1 VPAANRKGEGS
12 AMASGPLFVPSLA
25 KLLWQA
31 DVTRMPHWKRILF
44 QAGRIAYDVTRDV
57 VDGSLTLHATSLVY
71 TTLLS
76 LVPLLAF
83 SFSVLKSFGVHNA
96 ITPLL
101 LNVLEPLGG
110 RAEEVTRRIIEFV
123 ENMRV
128 GVLGALGLALLVW
141 TVVSLM
147 QKIEASFNETWRIS
161 NQRTMARRF
170 SDFLSVILIGPLLMF
185 SAFGISASLSANV
198 VVERLRDYEVVG
210 WAIELTR
217 TITPYLLIVGAFT
230 FLYVFIP
237 NTKVRFVSAFI
248 GATVAGLLWVA
259 AGWIFGSFVASSASY
274 TAIYSAF
281 ATPILFMIWLYVS
294 WLILLVGAS
303 ISFYHQHPESVK
315 PTRAPIALSGR
326 LKERTALQIMS
337 MIGRDYYSGANHW
350 TLKSLAKALN
360 LACETVDPVLGALE
374 QSGLLT
380 RTADLPPRYLP
391 GRPLDETPLSV
402 VIQAVRQADEQR
414 TFGHVVIQPDPAI
427 EALGERIDRALDA
440 VLKRQTVKHLALGE
454 DVDDGEAQSEER
466 TNVGEP
472 VSQDARACHVATAAQ
487 PEPARGSSC

>member
-1 VPAANRKGEGS
+1 MAA
-12 AMASGPLFVPSLA
+12 GPLFVPSLA
-25 KLLWQA
+25 KLLWQTDLA
-31 DVTRMPHWKRILF
+31 RMPRWKRGLI
-44 QAGRIAYDVTRDV
+44 QAGRIGYDVARDV

-128 GVLGALGLALLVW
+128 GVLGALGLGLLVW

-237 NTKVRFVSAFI
+237 NTKVRLVSAFI
-248 GATVAGLLWVA
+248 GATVAGVLWVA

-274 TAIYSAF
+274 TAVYSAF

-315 PTRAPIALSGR
+315 PTRAAITLSGR

-337 MIGRDYYSGANHW
+337 MVGRDYYSGANHW
-350 TLKSLAKALN
+350 TLEGLAKSLN
-360 LACETVDPVLGALE
+360 LACETITPVLEALE
-374 QSGLLT
+374 QGGLLT

-391 GRPLDETPLSV
+391 GRPMDETPLSAV
-402 VIQAVRQADEQR
+402 VQAVRRAEEQR
-414 TFGHVVIQPDPAI
+414 TFGHVVVQPDPAI
-427 EALGERIDRALDA
+427 EALCKHIERALDG

-454 DVDDGEAQSEER
+454 SVDDVEMLPEAGANLGERAFR
-466 TNVGEP
+466 
-472 VSQDARACHVATAAQ
+472 DARAG
-487 PEPARGSSC
+487 EPAKATQQKAAGD